1 MTTVAAQLDSREAV
15 GGGWRAVRSR
25 AAHLLRKHSWIPS
38 TATLLSGACL
48 VAALAASLNLAYEL
62 AAGSSLATAAF
73 IWGYWQQAQRRRLFP
88 PLAHLH
94 RRQYAAT
101 WDELASSREEACA
114 AAAGRK
120 RDEQEFRDSASGTI
134 RNLLELVQVRPS
146 DEVLEVGCG
155 VGRIGEALARSCSG
169 WTGADMSIN
178 MLGYASERLR
188 GSSNV
193 RLVRLRRV
201 GLFEFDNRSFDLVY
215 FTNMLMHLDE
225 MDRWHYAKEA
235 FRVLRPEG
243 RVFMDVIDIESE
255 PGWSMFV
262 HDADRYRHLERP
274 PYMPRFSSATEL
286 ATYLRRAGFGA
297 IQIHRRSPLVIVTGI
312 KPGR

>member
-1 MTTVAAQLDSREAV
+1 L
-15 GGGWRAVRSR
+15 
-25 AAHLLRKHSWIPS
+25 
-38 TATLLSGACL
+38 TATLLSCACL
-48 VAALAASLNLAYEL
+48 VATLAANLNLAYEL
-62 AAGSSLATAAF
+62 TGVTSLALAAF
-73 IWGYWQQAQRRRLFP
+73 IWGYWRQAARRRLFP
-88 PLAHLH
+88 PLIHLH

-114 AAAGRK
+114 AAGGRK
-120 RDEQEFRDSASGTI
+120 KDEQEFRDSAGGAI
-134 RNLLELVQVRPS
+134 QNLLDLVHVRPS

-155 VGRIGEALARSCSG
+155 VGRIGEALARRCAS
-169 WTGADMSIN
+169 WTGTDMSIN

-193 RLVRLRRV
+193 RLVQLRRV

-235 FRVLRPEG
+235 FRVLRPDG
-243 RVFMDVIDIESE
+243 RIFMDVIDIESE
-255 PGWSMFV
+255 AGWSMFV
-262 HDADRYRHLERP
+262 HDADRYRNLERP

-286 ATYLRRAGFGA
+286 VTYLQRAGFES
-297 IQIHRRSPLVIVTGI
+297 IQIHHRSPLVIVTGR
-312 KPGR
+312 KAGG